1 MSTINRELA
10 NELLKGNGKSKHGSA
25 GYCLVRY
32 QNRTKYDI
40 PGVDLYD
47 PDAKINC
54 FDYAIFPNKRKYEE
68 FMESDMV
75 GGVDI
80 LWSSE
85 RFKKDEMKREQDAE
99 RDELMEGV
107 SDIVLSYEDIEQAMP
122 SRKER

>member
-68 FMESDMV
+68 F
-75 GGVDI
+75 
-80 LWSSE
+80 
-85 RFKKDEMKREQDAE
+85 
-99 RDELMEGV
+99 
-107 SDIVLSYEDIEQAMP
+107 
-122 SRKER
+122 